1 MLARDPTMTISP
13 AHPQPDSLAL
23 RLRAG
28 DGAAL
33 ARLADATYAR
43 ALAVARALTPDASA
57 AERAVLDAYVAL
69 WLVRREAP
77 ADAQLESWVLAQV
90 GRALAPRP
98 AARPW
103 TTTLRLAL
111 RGRSE
116 AVWELLR
123 ARRAAARARCP
134 GLA

>member
-1 MLARDPTMTISP
+1 MTISS
-13 AHPQPDSLAL
+13 AHPQPDTLAR

-43 ALAVARALTPDASA
+43 ALAVARALTPDGAT

-69 WLVRREAP
+69 WVARREAP
-77 ADAQLESWVLAQV
+77 PDAQLESWVLAQV
-90 GRALAPRP
+90 GRALAPTPVSRSWLARLRQAWHDGYD
-98 AARPW
+98 AARDQ
-103 TTTLRLAL
+103 
-111 RGRSE
+111 
-116 AVWELLR
+116 LR
-123 ARRAAARARCP
+123 ARRAAVRARCP

>member
-1 MLARDPTMTISP
+1 MTHPP
-13 AHPQPDSLAL
+13 AHPQLDSLAL

-43 ALAVARALTPDASA
+43 ALTVARALTPDAAA

-69 WLVRREAP
+69 WVARREAP

-90 GRALAPRP
+90 GRALAPAPVPLSLPIAIGR
-98 AARPW
+98 
-103 TTTLRLAL
+103 AL
-111 RGRSE
+111 RDAFE
-116 AVWELLR
+116 VALNQLR
-123 ARRAAARARCP
+123 TRREAARARCP

>member
-1 MLARDPTMTISP
+1 MTASSTLPARP
-13 AHPQPDSLAL
+13 ALDSLAL

-43 ALAVARALTPDASA
+43 ALAVARSLTPDVAL

-69 WLVRREAP
+69 WIARREAP
-77 ADAQLESWVLAQV
+77 GDDQLEAWVLAQV
-90 GRALAPRP
+90 GRTLAPRP
-98 AARPW
+98 AAGRW
-103 TTTLRLAL
+103 TDAL
-111 RGRSE
+111 RHTLAGWVGAWR
-116 AVWELLR
+116 AQRR
-123 ARRAAARARCP
+123 ARMAARARCA